1 MILEHFKILKNLMI
15 LRFIIF
21 KFKIYLFESITRLYR
36 HLPLVIDIYPDKTV
50 QKEKT
55 LLLIIED

>member
-1 MILEHFKILKNLMI
+1 MI

-21 KFKIYLFESITRLYR
+21 KFKIYLFESITRLDR